1 MLDLNDISVCSAT
14 HLPIVKEY
22 GNRMGLV
29 KVIDDALDS
38 NMQVSPGKIVMGL
51 IMNIL
56 STRSPLYL
64 VEEFFNDKDVPLLL
78 GEAMSA
84 AKFNDDAI
92 GRVLDSVYAYGTW
105 KLFSEIVLETYK
117 EFKVDCSI
125 IHQDTTSVSVWGE
138 YEPKPDDT
146 LKITFGH
153 SKDKQPDLKQF
164 VISLLCVEGNL
175 PLHAEILDGNSSD
188 KKINGNILKQLPQIM
203 AGHGVARREFIYV
216 ADSAL
221 VTGDNLTI
229 IDDMLFISRLPAN
242 FAACNELIGIA
253 VADVNSWQD
262 IGQISQKIVRGKNEC
277 AQYRIQESTVTIK
290 NKNYRAL
297 IVHSDANDRRRQ
309 KSIAKA
315 LIKDKS
321 ALSKKAEDLSQK
333 KFFCLA
339 DAQSAVEAFK
349 SSKFHD
355 AAITIEERPIFGK
368 GRPKKNE
375 MRVAKAIQYEL
386 VIALTEK
393 SDAIEKLKEKA
404 GCFVLLS
411 NVIIEKKSA
420 PEILKTYKEQDGIE
434 KNFGFLKDPL
444 IVNDVFLKKP
454 SRIEALGLV
463 LVLALLLSRL
473 MERAMRSK
481 ITEDGSTLQ
490 GLNKINTK
498 KPTAHILRHIFS
510 SVSVIIYNG
519 KRLMAKPL
527 NKAQLAYLRALDVN
541 PDVYTKI
548 IEFIP
553 LYSG

>member
-411 NVIIEKKSA
+411 NVTIEKKSA

-519 KRLMAKPL
+519 NRLMAKPL